1 MNEDTI
7 LTLEGIGVPRYS
19 ARGLSQT
26 LEPIQAAAHIERSVN
41 GELIDFGYAPF
52 RKYRT
57 AISGTDQRPPAVDG
71 LWPGRIITVDCIAEL
86 AAAESLPPARPV
98 VEGSER
104 TEEGF
109 MFYRPRLV
117 MMVMAFTFDTD
128 EWGARIN
135 WTLEAE
141 EQ

>member
-19 ARGLSQT
+19 ARGLTQT
-26 LEPIQAAAHIERSVN
+26 LEPIQAAAHIERSIN

-52 RKYRT
+52 RKYHT
-57 AISGTDQRPPAVDG
+57 TISGTDQRPPAVDG

-86 AAAESLPPARPV
+86 AAAASLPPARPV

-128 EWGARIN
+128 EWGASIS

-141 EQ
+141 ER